1 MWTSCRKKNNQLE
14 TATMLNLWR
23 RKSNASAENQMKTA
37 IIKTMSENEKSSG
50 QCFHSVRAPIL
61 GSPKGNLKSSSPSKS
76 SCDKVLSNVVQ
87 SSLIIID
94 KTDLEIMWYQQKVP
108 IVMMLEI
115 PVGTQIPKILRS
127 FSC

>member
-1 MWTSCRKKNNQLE
+1 
-14 TATMLNLWR
+14 
-23 RKSNASAENQMKTA
+23 MKTA
-37 IIKTMSENEKSSG
+37 IIKTMSKNEKSSA

-61 GSPKGNLKSSSPSKS
+61 ESPKGNLKSSSPSKS